1 MCPPSVIR
9 PLYRQELWILK
20 RSSWEKAKR
29 RNPLILAFKNQ
40 PSQLQYTRLQRSFRW
55 ALSSSPAAKVGEKQ
69 MYQCEDLS
77 DGRVGCRQAGLSET
91 ERYMRHI
98 PKTAAPCKHVRTQT
112 HTHARTNALRQAAK
126 SIFNFYPFFKK
137 STRLLFWWQYNNM
150 FPRVKNEQ
158 TPTSCRK
165 RHKKCDHRLLKNPVL
180 PRSTMRLLLLMIWS
194 LRRN

>member
-1 MCPPSVIR
+1 MDFETLILGKGKETKSIDFSLLKISPHSSSIPNYKDHSGEHWAA
-9 PLYRQELWILK
+9 PQRQK
-20 RSSWEKAKR
+20 WEKSKCINVR
-29 RNPLILAFKNQ
+29 I
-40 PSQLQYTRLQRSFRW
+40 W
-55 ALSSSPAAKVGEKQ
+55 A
-69 MYQCEDLS
+69 M
-77 DGRVGCRQAGLSET
+77 GRVGCRQAGLSET

-112 HTHARTNALRQAAK
+112 HTYKHTHTHARTKALRQAAK

-165 RHKKCDHRLLKNPVL
+165 RHKKCDRRILKNPVL
-180 PRSTMRLLLLMIWS
+180 PRALVLGSMRLLLLMIWS
-194 LRRN
+194 MRRN

>member
-1 MCPPSVIR
+1 M
-9 PLYRQELWILK
+9 K

-40 PSQLQYTRLQRSFRW
+40 PSQLQYTRLQRWFRW
-55 ALSSSPAAKVGEKQ
+55 ALSSCPAAKVGEKQ

-77 DGRVGCRQAGLSET
+77 DVRGWMPTGRVKWDGAVHAAHTKDCRTMQTRTTHSNT
-91 ERYMRHI
+91 HI
-98 PKTAAPCKHVRTQT
+98 QT

-137 STRLLFWWQYNNM
+137 STRLLFRWQYNNM

-194 LRRN
+194 VRRN

>member
-1 MCPPSVIR
+1 MSFLPMCPPSVIR

-40 PSQLQYTRLQRSFRW
+40 PSQLQYTKLQRSFRW

-112 HTHARTNALRQAAK
+112 HTYKHTHTCAHKRTQASGQK
-126 SIFNFYPFFKK
+126 YFQFLPIFQK
-137 STRLLFWWQYNNM
+137 
-150 FPRVKNEQ
+150 VHQ
-158 TPTSCRK
+158 T
-165 RHKKCDHRLLKNPVL
+165 LVL
-180 PRSTMRLLLLMIWS
+180 VTV
-194 LRRN
+194 